1 MLPKRPTT
9 RQRLRDC
16 QGHILAVW
24 PLTHYYTAGPIDV
37 KTYTT
42 GSVSTVPTR
51 CLSPPRIDLPG
62 FADGWGGYRVVHYDQ
77 STDPKLSFHIG
88 RRHTSRTTSRTCR
101 FGPET
106 PFQAATHS
114 ENPETQHALYRL
126 QQCVCWPRG
135 SLGSGPQLGSCL
147 GSLGRR
153 PRGRSRP
160 LTAAAA

>member
-1 MLPKRPTT
+1 M
-9 RQRLRDC
+9 
-16 QGHILAVW
+16 
-24 PLTHYYTAGPIDV
+24 
-37 KTYTT
+37 
-42 GSVSTVPTR
+42 
-51 CLSPPRIDLPG
+51 
-62 FADGWGGYRVVHYDQ
+62 VHYDQ
-77 STDPKLSFHIG
+77 STDTKLSFHIG

-160 LTAAAA
+160 LTAAAATPCRGRVLLDHEELFGTEKKSWAACSRRMRRSASLRAVAHARGERCGGVVLGTRGGMDTP

>member
-1 MLPKRPTT
+1 M
-9 RQRLRDC
+9 
-16 QGHILAVW
+16 
-24 PLTHYYTAGPIDV
+24 
-37 KTYTT
+37 
-42 GSVSTVPTR
+42 
-51 CLSPPRIDLPG
+51 
-62 FADGWGGYRVVHYDQ
+62 VHYDQ
-77 STDPKLSFHIG
+77 STDPKLNFHIG

-160 LTAAAA
+160 LTAAAATPCIEAECCWTTRSFSARKKSSWAACSRRMRRSASLRAVAHARGERCGGVVLGARGGMDAPVERCSRS

>member
-1 MLPKRPTT
+1 M
-9 RQRLRDC
+9 
-16 QGHILAVW
+16 
-24 PLTHYYTAGPIDV
+24 
-37 KTYTT
+37 
-42 GSVSTVPTR
+42 
-51 CLSPPRIDLPG
+51 
-62 FADGWGGYRVVHYDQ
+62 VHYDQ
-77 STDPKLSFHIG
+77 STDTKLSFHIG

-160 LTAAAA
+160 LTAAAATPCRGRVLLDHEELFGAEKIILGACSRRMRRSASLRAVAHARGERCGGVVLGTRGGMDTP